1 MSDTSEIL
9 ERIRTLSRQAPFNN
23 WLNLEV
29 HRIESGEAELHLRW
43 RDEFA
48 QYSGFL
54 HAALIGGLID
64 TACGF
69 AAASQAGN
77 VTASQFSVRCLRPA
91 VAETFVVR
99 ARVLKAGRRQVFVNA
114 ELGDLADTGGA
125 PFAVGEAL
133 MVPIPS

>member
-1 MSDTSEIL
+1 MSDAPEML
-9 ERIRTLSRQAPFNN
+9 ERIRALSRLAPFNN
-23 WLNLEV
+23 WLDLEV
-29 HRIESGEAELHLRW
+29 CRVEAGEAELRLRW

-69 AAASQAGN
+69 AAASQVGN

-114 ELGDLADTGGA
+114 ELGDLADTEGT